1 MLVCRQER
9 LEHPQI
15 VPGISDAG
23 AHLNIFQDGT
33 TPTTILTH
41 WARDRHNKSNGSGG
55 LSIEHCVQKQA
66 RDTAYMYGLTDRGTL
81 EVGKKADINIVDMTE
96 LKILDPVHVYDMPTG
111 APRWDQK
118 CVGYLATIQSGV
130 VTFRNG
136 TSAVTCLYCK
146 AIIIVPRRRRIDW
159 GAAR

>member
-1 MLVCRQER
+1 M
-9 LEHPQI
+9 
-15 VPGISDAG
+15 PGISDAG

-41 WARDRHNKSNGSGG
+41 WARDRHNKTNGSGG

-66 RDTAYMYGLTDRGTL
+66 RDTAYLYGLTDRGTL
-81 EVGKKADINIVDMTE
+81 EVGKKADVNIVDMDE

-111 APRWDQK
+111 APRWDQQVVCYK
-118 CVGYLATIQSGV
+118 ATIQSGV

-136 TSAVTCLYCK
+136 AMSVWLGSYHLK
-146 AIIIVPRRRRIDW
+146 SD
-159 GAAR
+159 

>member
-1 MLVCRQER
+1 M
-9 LEHPQI
+9 
-15 VPGISDAG
+15 
-23 AHLNIFQDGT
+23 
-33 TPTTILTH
+33 
-41 WARDRHNKSNGSGG
+41 
-55 LSIEHCVQKQA
+55 QKQA

-118 CVGYLATIQSGV
+118 CVGYLTTIQSGV